1 MDLFKLLHGFVKVVL
16 CISCSLPN
24 KTKLKFEQDFKAF
37 WCFCFQL
44 KVLNDSKYSMPWV
57 RCALA
62 MFTFHFDFRWADLQM
77 PFLCILSIPLLCVL
91 NTFSCYL
98 FALQRWQQLR
108 MSDGDNVGAR
118 TLNARIS
125 RRLFFCP
132 RLPFLTTDLISS
144 PQILWLWDFT
154 NISSPDHHLR
164 LVTART
170 RQWHVRRYV
179 RCIQTFKNILR
190 LFSFPGFERVPILG
204 LISVSTAHALLS
216 SEILRVTMSSSRR

>member
-1 MDLFKLLHGFVKVVL
+1 MDLSKLFFVFLALCQTKPSWSLNKISKLFDPSAFNLRCWMIQSTAQCLGSVV
-16 CISCSLPN
+16 P
-24 KTKLKFEQDFKAF
+24 
-37 WCFCFQL
+37 
-44 KVLNDSKYSMPWV
+44 
-57 RCALA
+57 LA
-62 MFTFHFDFRWADLQM
+62 MFTLHFDFRWADLQM
-77 PFLCILSIPLLCVL
+77 PFLCMLSIPLLCVFD
-91 NTFSCYL
+91 TFSRYL

-108 MSDGDNVGAR
+108 MSDGDNVSAR

-179 RCIQTFKNILR
+179 RCIQTFKNLLR